1 MGDGQSA
8 HGLTFEPTTCQLPQ
22 SGSGLRSRHW
32 PGKVW
37 RTLAAGSTQRQEG
50 REQAWQ
56 EISKDATLV
65 WETITLERQAHPQSD
80 QDRVTSA
87 EEGEQ
92 GKPEEPEGS
101 GGREGFLGGHRCRE
115 VTGKERREHGSGKER
130 EREWGNTVPETI

>member
-1 MGDGQSA
+1 M
-8 HGLTFEPTTCQLPQ
+8 
-22 SGSGLRSRHW
+22 
-32 PGKVW
+32 
-37 RTLAAGSTQRQEG
+37 AAGSTQRQEG

-130 EREWGNTVPETI
+130 EREWGNSVPETI